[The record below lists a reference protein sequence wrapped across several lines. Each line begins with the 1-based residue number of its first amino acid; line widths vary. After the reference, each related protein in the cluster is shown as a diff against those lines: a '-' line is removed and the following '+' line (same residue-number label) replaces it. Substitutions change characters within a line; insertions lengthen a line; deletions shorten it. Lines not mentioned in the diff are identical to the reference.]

1 MADKNIHCAEAQM
14 SIRQPVE
21 KVFEAFID
29 PAITQNFWFT
39 KGTGKLELGKKL
51 TWEWEMYDVTTP
63 VIAKEIVKNKKIV
76 FDWDEDPKTV
86 EFNFKTLQDG
96 STYVTVT
103 ECGYKETGD
112 ELLSVIKRS
121 TGGFTVVLDGLKAY
135 LEHDIKL
142 NLVADK
148 FPKEIFD
155 REKLEEMYGDAIKE
169 K

>member
-1 MADKNIHCAEAQM
+1 MADKNIHCADAQM
-14 SIRQPVE
+14 IIRQPVE

-39 KGTGKLELGKKL
+39 KGTGKLEVGKKV

-112 ELLSVIKRS
+112 ELLAVIKRS

-155 REKLEEMYGDAIKE
+155 RERLEEMYGDAIKE